1 MDPNGIPDWLELT
14 AAIATIAAAVITVA
28 AVAIALY
35 AAWHGKNAAE
45 AGRDA
50 AHEANEATRLAKDAA
65 EIQARERQRERLAA
79 VVNQLAEFAVPTPG
93 WSPQDMEQRRRA
105 IRLRLRGLVMDQGD
119 LPTTTAIA
127 FGQEESLPELV
138 SGLDPPASLLGQA
151 SSEALQELRALT
163 ESGAAASSRAGDAE
177 PGDGQ

>member
-50 AHEANEATRLAKDAA
+50 AHEANEATQLAKDAA
-65 EIQARERQRERLAA
+65 AIQAREGQRERLAA
-79 VVNQLAEFAVPTPG
+79 VLDLLAEFAVPTPG
-93 WSPQDMEQRRRA
+93 WSRQDIEQRRRA
-105 IRLRLRGLVMDQGD
+105 IRLRLRGLVTDQRD
-119 LPTTTAIA
+119 LPTATAIA

-138 SGLDPPASLLGQA
+138 SGLAPPESLLGEA
-151 SSEALQELRALT
+151 SSEALQELRALA
-163 ESGAAASSRAGDAE
+163 ESAAAPTPRAGEAE